1 MIVGVALAGLV
12 VAAACALYRLLIGP
26 TLADRII
33 ALDLALVCL
42 MSGIAI
48 DAADRGDTTWL
59 NLLVV
64 IAIIG
69 FTATVATSRFME
81 RDAQRRGAR

>member
-1 MIVGVALAGLV
+1 MIVGVTFAGLA
-12 VAAACALYRLLIGP
+12 VAAVCALVRLLIGP

-33 ALDLALVCL
+33 ALDLALICL

-64 IAIIG
+64 IAIVG
-69 FTATVATSRFME
+69 FTATVATTRFIE
-81 RDAQRRGAR
+81 RDAQRRSVR